1 MISVKKK
8 VDYFSQEDWTGVI
21 GLKRNEKSVF
31 GRSDD
36 AHRLGPAS
44 GSCFKC
50 CLLAKAHLFGH
61 GAVIAAFAR
70 C

>member
-21 GLKRNEKSVF
+21 GLKRNEKSIF

-36 AHRLGPAS
+36 AHPFSRSSGRYKCRFVGPTPTFPES
-44 GSCFKC
+44 
-50 CLLAKAHLFGH
+50 
-61 GAVIAAFAR
+61 VR
-70 C
+70 